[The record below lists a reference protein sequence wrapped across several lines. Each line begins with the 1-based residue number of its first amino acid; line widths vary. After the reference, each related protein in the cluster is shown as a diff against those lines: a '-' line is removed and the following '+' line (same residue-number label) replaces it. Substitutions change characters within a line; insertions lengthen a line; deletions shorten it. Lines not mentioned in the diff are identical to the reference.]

1 MAHPIEGI
9 LGVSMDNIHQMVD
22 VNTIIGDPI
31 AKGDTTIIPI
41 SKVSFGFASGGSDLP
56 TQAAEKFAGGAGAG
70 VTVKPVAF
78 IVIKA
83 DGDVKLLELGGKS
96 SPLDGVME
104 ALPGFLEK
112 IKASAAEK
120 KAAKE
125 AAKGDKAEK
134 PDAKQIEKAEAK
146 LEKAE
151 AKLSKAEAKAEKTG
165 IRDEARIAKAAAK
178 VEAARAEA
186 QAQLEAERNEKKDTK
201 E

>member
-9 LGVSMDNIHQMVD
+9 LGVSMENIHEMVD

-56 TQAAEKFAGGAGAG
+56 TQVAEKFAGGAGAG

-83 DGDVKLLELGGKS
+83 DGDVKLLELGAKG
-96 SPLDGVME
+96 SPIDGIME
-104 ALPGFLEK
+104 SLPGFIEK
-112 IKASAAEK
+112 LKASSAEK
-120 KAAKE
+120 KAAKGD
-125 AAKGDKAEK
+125 AKEVAKAE
-134 PDAKQIEKAEAK
+134 AKVEKAEAK
-146 LEKAE
+146 L
-151 AKLSKAEAKAEKTG
+151 AKEEAKAEKN
-165 IRDEARIAKAAAK
+165 EARIAKAAAK

-186 QAQLEAERNEKKDTK
+186 QAQLEAEKAKNENN

>member
-1 MAHPIEGI
+1 M
-9 LGVSMDNIHQMVD
+9 GVSMENIHQMVD

-31 AKGDTTIIPI
+31 VKGDTTIIPI

-83 DGDVKLLELGGKS
+83 DGDVKLLELGGKA
-96 SPLDGVME
+96 SPIEGVMDS
-104 ALPGFLEK
+104 LPGIIDK
-112 IKASAAEK
+112 IKNAVADK
-120 KAAKE
+120 
-125 AAKGDKAEK
+125 KAEK
-134 PDAKQIEKAEAK
+134 AANPDPKQVEKAEAK

-151 AKLSKAEAKAEKTG
+151 AKLEKMEAKAEKTSV
-165 IRDEARIAKAAAK
+165 RDEARIAKAAAK

-186 QAQLEAERNEKKDTK
+186 QAQIAAENKSEKS

>member
-31 AKGDTTIIPI
+31 VKGETTLIPI

-83 DGDVKLLELGGKS
+83 DGDVKLLELGGKT
-96 SPLDGVME
+96 SPFEGIME
-104 ALPGFLEK
+104 SLPGLLDK
-112 IKASAAEK
+112 IKGAAGK
-120 KAAKE
+120 
-125 AAKGDKAEK
+125 KAEK
-134 PDAKQIEKAEAK
+134 EEKADAKAEKADAKAEKAEAK
-146 LEKAE
+146 LA
-151 AKLSKAEAKAEKTG
+151 KAEAKAEKA
-165 IRDEARIAKAAAK
+165 EAKAEKAAARDEKAEERLAKANAK
-178 VEAARAEA
+178 VAAARAEA
-186 QAQLEAERNEKKDTK
+186 QAQLNAENDD
-201 E
+201 

>member
-9 LGVSMDNIHQMVD
+9 LGVSMENIHEMVD

-31 AKGDTTIIPI
+31 TRGDTTIIPI

-56 TQAAEKFAGGAGAG
+56 TQAAEKVAGGAGAG

-83 DGDVKLLELGGKS
+83 DGDVKLMELGGKG
-96 SPLDGVME
+96 SPFDGIME
-104 ALPGFLEK
+104 SLPGLIEK

-120 KAAKE
+120 KAAKAE
-125 AAKGDKAEK
+125 AKDISKAE
-134 PDAKQIEKAEAK
+134 AKVEKAEAK
-146 LEKAE
+146 L
-151 AKLSKAEAKAEKTG
+151 AKEEAKAEKN
-165 IRDEARIAKAAAK
+165 EARIAKAAAK
-178 VEAARAEA
+178 VEAAKAEA
-186 QAQLEAERNEKKDTK
+186 QAQLNAENGKSENK

>member
-9 LGVSMDNIHQMVD
+9 MGVSMENIHQMVD

-83 DGDVKLLELGGKS
+83 DGDVKLLELGGKA
-96 SPLDGVME
+96 SPVEGLLDS
-104 ALPGFLEK
+104 LPGFIEK

-125 AAKGDKAEK
+125 AEKSDK
-134 PDAKQIEKAEAK
+134 PDSKQIEKAEAK

-151 AKLSKAEAKAEKTG
+151 AKLEKAEAKAEKTG

-186 QAQLEAERNEKKDTK
+186 QAQIAAESEKKDK